1 MNTINAKQVLSLIG
15 ALAGEPVQLHQAR
28 LMDGQQA
35 FAIVPTAP
43 GRLHLPLW
51 RNVRQAPSG
60 GVWLSPEAAIVGF
73 THLIAQIAKQER
85 RPTQE
90 SIRRRVMTLLD
101 GGPLSAQQVKSILEG
116 EGATWRQVDRAA
128 RSLGVLRRKAGMRSG
143 WTWHL
148 QPPGAVPGA
157 AVADA

>member
-1 MNTINAKQVLSLIG
+1 MNTINTKQVLSLIG

-51 RNVRQAPSG
+51 RNVRMAPSG

-73 THLIAQIAKQER
+73 THLIAQIAKQVG

-90 SIRRRVMTLLD
+90 TIRRRVMTLRST
-101 GGPLSAQQVKSILEG
+101 PSP
-116 EGATWRQVDRAA
+116 GATRSSSPVTPA
-128 RSLGVLRRKAGMRSG
+128 RRWPTTCRR
-143 WTWHL
+143 WFTTCC
-148 QPPGAVPGA
+148 P
-157 AVADA
+157 